1 MDPLRKASFNKQ
13 ETEGDDGG
21 GGGGAEVHPED
32 AASTLEVSVLSAE
45 DIEVTVH
52 GVLDS
57 SLVSPQPRRFAMENM
72 IRVDDE
78 IVDFLRASPLSEDTL
93 SHVEH
98 IVEMEDTYVAAAAKG
113 SFAARVFR
121 QRPGVVYAVR

>member
-21 GGGGAEVHPED
+21 GGGAEVRPEV

-45 DIEVTVH
+45 DIEATVH
-52 GVLDS
+52 GALGS

-72 IRVDDE
+72 VRVDDE
-78 IVDFLRASPLSEDTL
+78 IMDFLRASPLSEDTL

-98 IVEMEDTYVAAAAKG
+98 IVETEDTSAAGAKG